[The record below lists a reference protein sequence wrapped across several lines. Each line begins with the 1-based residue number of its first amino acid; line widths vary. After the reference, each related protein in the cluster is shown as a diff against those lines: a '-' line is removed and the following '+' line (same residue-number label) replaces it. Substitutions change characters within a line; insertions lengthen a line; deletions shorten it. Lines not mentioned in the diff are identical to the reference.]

1 MQNFSNRIII
11 GKNCGNVNRTCDN
24 LSLMNNMRGLENDMG
39 KLREIKESVQDIIG
53 HELNMML

>member
-1 MQNFSNRIII
+1 MQNFSNRIVI

-39 KLREIKESVQDIIG
+39 KLRAIKESVEDICG
-53 HELNMML
+53 HELNIML

>member
-1 MQNFSNRIII
+1 
-11 GKNCGNVNRTCDN
+11 
-24 LSLMNNMRGLENDMG
+24 MNNMRGLENDMG